1 LISTGVLL
9 LQFCGSAVTSDAGLL
24 PYRQLD
30 TAVGLTET
38 SADTL
43 ADARTGGNGRH
54 RLAGLRRQSLFGRL
68 AGYEDVVGNP
78 WPRLLTAPVA
88 L

>member
-1 LISTGVLL
+1 
-9 LQFCGSAVTSDAGLL
+9 LL
-24 PYRQLD
+24 PYRQLH
-30 TAVGLTET
+30 AALGLTET

-43 ADARTGGNGRH
+43 ADARTGENCRH
-54 RLAGLRRQSLFGRL
+54 RLAGLRLQSLFGRL

-78 WPRLLTAPVA
+78 WLRLLTAPVA